1 MNTAII
7 KSKSNHPYGDLY
19 IDQEIAVESIKENFF
34 EDKLNDPKSINTA
47 LARALLSIDV
57 LSLKATS

>member
-34 EDKLNDPKSINTA
+34 EDKLNDLKSINTA